1 MSYEGK
7 IERKIVMD
15 KMNCLIEIGSIE
27 KNFSDLINSKL
38 AGFNDE
44 NRVITTQVINDAVDL
59 IEDLVRDVYA
69 FDMAFDNYNNGMSFM
84 PQYYFENIVLHDDMI
99 WERIIIIIAIA
110 YQIDFE
116 VIFDK
121 RGIGYLYKIIKKDE
135 RINGD
140 IKKIIQDINSDY
152 DMKKLK
158 FLRNG
163 NEHYISTHLSDSP
176 EKDKFKV
183 DIKALIYIKD
193 EIVYGDV
200 QKINI
205 QTDNMNREEM
215 KILKNKVSI
224 IQNKKSKYI
233 ELLSLCIE
241 QMGIVFKNG
250 DFYLNQKNHFL
261 PEYSTPLC
269 VEKDICSK
277 CEILEVKYGEL
288 REELRSVIDMINKN
302 VLVAISDASRIRN
315 TLLIDSLFRAKE
327 IIRSINLYYSCIF
340 YKEEIVEN
348 GKREAFKK
356 YCMNEIIYPN
366 YYYFHA
372 MLKLYSVFEKVA
384 KFLLCK
390 YDFKKEYLDDGKF
403 RNMYIDKIVELFS
416 ENKITSDILR
426 EFYNC
431 ISSEEYK
438 MYEKLRNREYHCLRN
453 VYVLDEEDG
462 CIFINDCICKM
473 EKLIRSLYKLFFMII
488 NEEKVIYEKIVA
500 DNR

>member
-1 MSYEGK
+1 MGDRVILHSDINCCYASIEHLHHPELAGKPLAVGGDPEARHGIVLTADYIAKKYGVKTGMALWQAKQVCPDITFVSPRMDLYLRFSRMAHEIYAEYTDRQEPYGIDECWLDVTGSSSLK

-121 RGIGYLYKIIKKDE
+121 RRIGYLYKIIKKDE

-250 DFYLNQKNHFL
+250 DFYLNQKKHFL

-302 VLVAISDASRIRN
+302 VLVAMNFISYY
-315 TLLIDSLFRAKE
+315 DSE
-327 IIRSINLYYSCIF
+327 Q
-340 YKEEIVEN
+340 
-348 GKREAFKK
+348 
-356 YCMNEIIYPN
+356 
-366 YYYFHA
+366 
-372 MLKLYSVFEKVA
+372 
-384 KFLLCK
+384 LC
-390 YDFKKEYLDDGKF
+390 
-403 RNMYIDKIVELFS
+403 NP
-416 ENKITSDILR
+416 
-426 EFYNC
+426 
-431 ISSEEYK
+431 
-438 MYEKLRNREYHCLRN
+438 
-453 VYVLDEEDG
+453 
-462 CIFINDCICKM
+462 CKQ
-473 EKLIRSLYKLFFMII
+473 
-488 NEEKVIYEKIVA
+488 
-500 DNR
+500 

>member
-1 MSYEGK
+1 MGDRVILHSDINCCYASIEHLHHPELAGKPLAVGGDPEARHGIVLTADYIAKKYGVKTGMALWQAKQVCPDITFVSPRMDLYLRFSRMGHEIYAEYTDRQEPYGIDECWLDVTGSSSLK

-224 IQNKKSKYI
+224 IQNKKNKYI

-250 DFYLNQKNHFL
+250 DFYLNQKKHFL

-302 VLVAISDASRIRN
+302 VLVAMNFISYY
-315 TLLIDSLFRAKE
+315 DSE
-327 IIRSINLYYSCIF
+327 Q
-340 YKEEIVEN
+340 
-348 GKREAFKK
+348 
-356 YCMNEIIYPN
+356 
-366 YYYFHA
+366 
-372 MLKLYSVFEKVA
+372 
-384 KFLLCK
+384 LC
-390 YDFKKEYLDDGKF
+390 
-403 RNMYIDKIVELFS
+403 NP
-416 ENKITSDILR
+416 
-426 EFYNC
+426 
-431 ISSEEYK
+431 
-438 MYEKLRNREYHCLRN
+438 
-453 VYVLDEEDG
+453 
-462 CIFINDCICKM
+462 CKQ
-473 EKLIRSLYKLFFMII
+473 
-488 NEEKVIYEKIVA
+488 
-500 DNR
+500 

>member
-1 MSYEGK
+1 MVDRVILHSDINCCYASIEHLHHPELAGKPLAVGGDPEARHGIVLTADYIAKKYGVKTGMALWQAKQVCPDITFVSPRMDLYLRFSRMGHEIYAEYTDRQEPYGIDECWLDVTGSSSLK

-121 RGIGYLYKIIKKDE
+121 RRIGYLYKIIKKDE

-200 QKINI
+200 QKIKI

-250 DFYLNQKNHFL
+250 DFYLNQKKHFL

-302 VLVAISDASRIRN
+302 VLVAMNFISYY
-315 TLLIDSLFRAKE
+315 DSE
-327 IIRSINLYYSCIF
+327 Q
-340 YKEEIVEN
+340 
-348 GKREAFKK
+348 
-356 YCMNEIIYPN
+356 
-366 YYYFHA
+366 
-372 MLKLYSVFEKVA
+372 
-384 KFLLCK
+384 LC
-390 YDFKKEYLDDGKF
+390 
-403 RNMYIDKIVELFS
+403 NP
-416 ENKITSDILR
+416 
-426 EFYNC
+426 
-431 ISSEEYK
+431 
-438 MYEKLRNREYHCLRN
+438 
-453 VYVLDEEDG
+453 
-462 CIFINDCICKM
+462 CKQ
-473 EKLIRSLYKLFFMII
+473 
-488 NEEKVIYEKIVA
+488 
-500 DNR
+500 

>member
-1 MSYEGK
+1 MGDRVILHSDINCCYASIEHLHHPELAGKPLAVGGDPEARHGIVLTADYIAKKYGVKTGMALWQAKQVCPDITFVSPRMDLYLRFSRMGHEIYAEYTDRQEPYGIDECWLDVTGSSSLK

-224 IQNKKSKYI
+224 IQNKKSKYR

-250 DFYLNQKNHFL
+250 DFYLNQKKHFL

-302 VLVAISDASRIRN
+302 VLVAMNFISYY
-315 TLLIDSLFRAKE
+315 DSE
-327 IIRSINLYYSCIF
+327 Q
-340 YKEEIVEN
+340 
-348 GKREAFKK
+348 
-356 YCMNEIIYPN
+356 
-366 YYYFHA
+366 
-372 MLKLYSVFEKVA
+372 
-384 KFLLCK
+384 LC
-390 YDFKKEYLDDGKF
+390 
-403 RNMYIDKIVELFS
+403 NP
-416 ENKITSDILR
+416 
-426 EFYNC
+426 
-431 ISSEEYK
+431 
-438 MYEKLRNREYHCLRN
+438 
-453 VYVLDEEDG
+453 
-462 CIFINDCICKM
+462 CKQ
-473 EKLIRSLYKLFFMII
+473 
-488 NEEKVIYEKIVA
+488 
-500 DNR
+500 